1 MGCPLRNILV
11 VFTALLTFYVGLSAF
26 WRSNK
31 LQEDTKLVDSKQTRQ
46 QEVLP
51 HCKPESTF
59 RWQQLWGLFSGT
71 KGTDVV

>member
-31 LQEDTKLVDSKQTRQ
+31 LQEDTKLVDSKQVR
-46 QEVLP
+46 L
-51 HCKPESTF
+51 
-59 RWQQLWGLFSGT
+59 SGDT
-71 KGTDVV
+71 CQCGCPLGASLGRAVVTW